1 MMNGWFLIVFVR
13 MDLSDF
19 VLDDYDFFFQKGS
32 KMVKDQKDVLLV
44 FAKFF
49 KL

>member
-19 VLDDYDFFFQKGS
+19 VLDDYDFFFS
-32 KMVKDQKDVLLV
+32 KRKQNGKRSKRCIVGVC
-44 FAKFF
+44 
-49 KL
+49 

>member
-19 VLDDYDFFFQKGS
+19 VLDDYDFFFFK
-32 KMVKDQKDVLLV
+32 KE
-44 FAKFF
+44 AKW
-49 KL
+49 